1 MANDYGVYQD
11 NTNPVLWVKVEN
23 PLELS
28 SADQALLMSEV
39 DANTLADALSQGG
52 ETFRVGRPKNV
63 PHH

>member
-1 MANDYGVYQD
+1 MNYGVYKD
-11 NTNPVLWVKVEN
+11 GTNLWVKTEN